1 MKFVQIH
8 TLAVDDKTAE
18 VTIKGPTSPMLAAQ
32 AVTKS
37 DDFKKIPMTGL
48 YELETEDKELF
59 TTMLHADI
67 DPRLIPIYC
76 IELMFKHYVVV
87 GDLGTDTLPILID
100 LGDSVPIVAPVYQEF
115 PWIKV
120 PAVDDI
126 VAALKDVDSFKNR
139 ETYRKLVDGVCDKWF
154 LHRGRGKIM
163 IARKAKDIDVTR
175 WWYHLKPGQKLT
187 IMKSYSK

>member
-8 TLAVDDKTAE
+8 AFSVDDKTAE
-18 VTIKGPTSPMLAAQ
+18 VKIKGPTSPMFAAK
-32 AVTKS
+32 AVTES

-59 TTMLHADI
+59 TTMLHADV
-67 DPRLIPIYC
+67 DPRRIPIYC

-87 GDLGTDTLPILID
+87 GDLGTDTLPFLID
-100 LGDSVPIVAPVYQEF
+100 LGDSVPTVAPVYREF

-120 PAVDDI
+120 PAVNDI
-126 VAALKDVDSFKNR
+126 VAALKDVDSLKNR

-154 LHRGRGKIM
+154 LHKGCGKIM

-175 WWYHLKPGQKLT
+175 WWYHLKPGQKRT
-187 IMKSYSK
+187 IMRSYSK

>member
-67 DPRLIPIYC
+67 DPRRIPIYC
-76 IELMFKHYVVV
+76 IELMFKHYVII

-100 LGDSVPIVAPVYQEF
+100 LGDSAPTVAPVYQEF
-115 PWIKV
+115 PGLRFRQWMILSPPSKT
-120 PAVDDI
+120 
-126 VAALKDVDSFKNR
+126 LTHLR
-139 ETYRKLVDGVCDKWF
+139 T
-154 LHRGRGKIM
+154 GRPTANWSMVSATSGSSTEVE
-163 IARKAKDIDVTR
+163 AR
-175 WWYHLKPGQKLT
+175 L
-187 IMKSYSK
+187 

>member
-1 MKFVQIH
+1 MRRPQRLQSKVR
-8 TLAVDDKTAE
+8 
-18 VTIKGPTSPMLAAQ
+18 PPRAQ

-67 DPRLIPIYC
+67 DPRRIPIYC
-76 IELMFKHYVVV
+76 IELMFKHYVVI

-100 LGDSVPIVAPVYQEF
+100 LGDSIPTVAPVYQEF

-175 WWYHLKPGQKLT
+175 WWYHLKPGQKRT

>member
-8 TLAVDDKTAE
+8 TLAVDEKTAE

-48 YELETEDKELF
+48 YELETEDNELF
-59 TTMLHADI
+59 TTMLHADV
-67 DPRLIPIYC
+67 DPRRIPIYC
-76 IELMFKHYVVV
+76 IELMFKHYVVI

-100 LGDSVPIVAPVYQEF
+100 LGDGVPTVAPVYQEF

-120 PAVDDI
+120 PAVEDI
-126 VAALKDVDSFKNR
+126 IAALKAVDSFKNR
-139 ETYRKLVDGVCDKWF
+139 ENYRKLVDGVCDKWF
-154 LHRGRGKIM
+154 LHKGCGKIM
-163 IARKAKDIDVTR
+163 IARKAKNIDVTR
-175 WWYHLKPGQKLT
+175 WWYRLKPGQKRT